1 MNAEKRARA
10 IARREIMERRGL
22 MAVMKRAINKIN
34 SARNEYDKER
44 IKSNFV
50 TLARAKFSLEGPRGE
65 NLVPYRQHKAWEKFR
80 QAYRN
85 HVNNMNRRVAT
96 TTSPERLAVAR
107 RNNGRYVLV
116 NNPA

>member
-22 MAVMKRAINKIN
+22 MSAMKRAINKIN
-34 SARNEYDKER
+34 NARNEYYKER

-65 NLVPYRQHKAWEKFR
+65 NLVPYRQHKAWEKFK

-85 HVNNMNRRVAT
+85 HVNNMNRRAVAA
-96 TTSPERLAVAR
+96 SPARLAIAR
-107 RNNGRYVLV
+107 RNNGQYFVV